1 MKRKAIFLDVDGTL
15 VNYANQLPSSAA
27 LAIQKARANGH
38 LVYLC
43 TGRSK
48 AEIFQEIW
56 AIGLDGMIGG
66 NGCYIEH
73 QGQIIED
80 HTLSLSQTKAII
92 HWLNERNL
100 SFYLECNSGLYASE
114 RFAQDGDPYI
124 RKYQIGKGQ
133 ASQEVGGI
141 ASAFPDMIFGA
152 DLERSDVHK
161 ISYILRNMQDHW
173 DARTAFPSLQ
183 ASTWGGKD
191 ELALFADLGVAN
203 IDKAKGI
210 ERLLSYLH
218 IDRMDA
224 YAFGDAKVD
233 IPMLCYCGIGVAMGN
248 AGMQTKAVAD
258 YVCGDVDTDGLYQAF
273 VHLGLIES

>member
-15 VNYANQLPSSAA
+15 VNYANQLPSSAV
-27 LAIQKARANGH
+27 LAIQKARAKGH

-73 QGQIIED
+73 QGHIIED
-80 HTLSLSQTKAII
+80 RTLSLSQTKAII

-124 RKYQIGKGQ
+124 RQCQMGKGKEPQ
-133 ASQEVGGI
+133 VAGGI
-141 ASAFPDMIFGA
+141 AAAFPNMIFGA

-161 ISYILRNMQDHW
+161 ISYILRSIQDHW
-173 DARTAFPSLQ
+173 DAKTAFPSLQ

-203 IDKAKGI
+203 VDKAKGI

-218 IDRMDA
+218 IDRKDA
-224 YAFGDAKVD
+224 FAFGDAKVD
-233 IPMLCYCGIGVAMGN
+233 IPMLQLCGIGVAMGN
-248 AGMQTKAVAD
+248 AGVQTKAAAD
-258 YVCGDVDTDGLYQAF
+258 YVCDDVDADGLYRAF
-273 VHLGLIES
+273 VHLGLIEG